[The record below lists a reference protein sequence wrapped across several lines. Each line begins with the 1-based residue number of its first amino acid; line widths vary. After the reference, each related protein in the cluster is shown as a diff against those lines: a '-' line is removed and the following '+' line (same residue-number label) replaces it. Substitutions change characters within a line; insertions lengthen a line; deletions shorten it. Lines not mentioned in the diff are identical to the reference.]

1 MRTILFL
8 FPLLVASAAAAQ
20 FEDVEIKTTH
30 LSGNVHMLEGR
41 GGNLAVSVGEDGV
54 FLVDDQY
61 APLTDRIL
69 AAIAE
74 LSDDPVSFVI
84 NTHWHGDHVG
94 GNEQL
99 GEMGAVLV
107 SHDNVRMRM
116 ATDQDWRGRTVPAS
130 SRAAL
135 PVVTFNDR
143 VTFHINGETVTAYHA
158 PKAHTDGD
166 SIIHFPVSNVI
177 HMGDVLFTGQ
187 YPFIDIESGGSAQGV
202 VEAVQTSLGLCRS
215 GTKVIAGHGPLTNCA
230 GLESYGQMLADVMES
245 VQALVDQGKSLDE
258 IKAGK
263 PTSAMDEKLGG
274 GFISPDAFVESI
286 YNSLVQE

>member
-1 MRTILFL
+1 M
-8 FPLLVASAAAAQ
+8 VASVGADGVLMIDDDYGQMVAAYQAALDALDAAAP
-20 FEDVEIKTTH
+20 
-30 LSGNVHMLEGR
+30 R
-41 GGNLAVSVGEDGV
+41 
-54 FLVDDQY
+54 
-61 APLTDRIL
+61 
-69 AAIAE
+69 
-74 LSDDPVSFVI
+74 FVI

-107 SHDNVRMRM
+107 SHDNVRLRM

-130 SRAAL
+130 PKAAL

-158 PKAHTDGD
+158 PRAHTDGD
-166 SIIHFPVSNVI
+166 SIIHFPESNVI

-187 YPFIDIESGGSAQGV
+187 YPYIDIESGGSAQGV
-202 VEAVQTSLGLCRS
+202 VAAVQSSLGLCKS

-245 VQALVDQGKSLDE
+245 IQALVDQGKSLDE
-258 IKAGK
+258 IKAQK
-263 PTSAMDEKLGG
+263 PTSAMDGELGG

-286 YNSLVQE
+286 YNSLVRH

>member
-1 MRTILFL
+1 MKTTFILCL
-8 FPLLVASAAAAQ
+8 LLVSSALVAQ
-20 FEDVEIKTTH
+20 FEDVEIKSTH
-30 LSGNVHMLEGR
+30 LSGKVHMLEGR

-74 LSDDPVSFVI
+74 LSGDPVSFVI
-84 NTHWHGDHVG
+84 NTHWHGDHIG

-107 SHDNVRMRM
+107 SHDNVRARM
-116 ATDQDWRGRTVPAS
+116 AEDQDWRGRTVPAS
-130 SRAAL
+130 PEGAL

-143 VTFHINGETVTAYHA
+143 ITFHINGETVTAYHA
-158 PKAHTDGD
+158 SRAHTDGD
-166 SIIHFPVSNVI
+166 SIVHFPESNVI

-187 YPFIDIESGGSAQGV
+187 YPFIDIESGGSVQGTIA
-202 VEAVQTSLGLCRS
+202 AVQLGLGLCRT

-230 GLESYGQMLADVMES
+230 GLETYGQLLADTMERI
-245 VQALVDQGKSLDE
+245 QELVDQGKSLDE
-258 IKAGK
+258 IKAEK
-263 PTSAMDEKLGG
+263 PTAATDEELGG
-274 GFISPDAFVESI
+274 GFISPEAFVESV
-286 YNSLVQE
+286 YNSLN